1 MFDLSQGR
9 IDPSG
14 VGGHLQEE
22 QVWGGVGNSSKWPGL
37 CFGYAV

>member
-22 QVWGGVGNSSKWPGL
+22 QVWGGRCGEQ
-37 CFGYAV
+37 